1 MVERCKR
8 MSDYAISFRWNRV
21 IQDRDWPKTQP
32 ARRAIMSVAYI
43 ISRYSDKDGSN
54 IECSLNTISTK
65 AGISRRTVIQVLDLL
80 IQERLLMRDGKARGG
95 VIRYRMIIGGSEQVL
110 ASTSSQ
116 PALCQNEQNSTTT
129 NDAVRDS
136 LTLAHTA
143 NKKTTQ
149 PQDFTSLATSVIKS
163 KPAQPNDPEI
173 LRSEIRTIYA
183 NRHVKNAIENHDE
196 QMKTDETKY
205 GYWYPQDVEK
215 LVVLTG
221 DELKRAHELE
231 VESFVNLTTEL
242 IEALL
247 KRKDYRKPNNEN
259 YFGLTEDISKQ
270 FAKTFREYQRTE
282 NYETYDQ
289 LQDSLTVENCLCL
302 LDDYFHL
309 ASEVIC
315 NKYSRHFPQLDPSR
329 YEYEQELWHEGFE
342 VGITIHPESITLNTY
357 LDDINR
363 YQQNRIYA

>member
-1 MVERCKR
+1 

-21 IQDRDWPKTQP
+21 VQDRDWPKTQP

-43 ISRYSDKDGSN
+43 ICRYADKDGSN

-80 IQERLLMRDGKARGG
+80 IQERLLMREGKARGG

-173 LRSEIRTIYA
+173 LRNEIRTIYA
-183 NRHVKNAIENHDE
+183 NRHVKNAIENQDKE
-196 QMKTDETKY
+196 TDETRY
-205 GYWYPQDVEK
+205 GYWYLRDVEK
-215 LVVLTG
+215 LVALTG
-221 DELKRAHELE
+221 DELGKAHEMELD
-231 VESFVNLTTEL
+231 SFVNLTVEL

-247 KRKDYRKPNNEN
+247 NRKEYRPVNDEN
-259 YFGLTEDISKQ
+259 YCGLTDDESKH
-270 FAKTFREYQRTE
+270 FRQVFRDYQRTQDDE
-282 NYETYDQ
+282 NFLAFLDT
-289 LQDSLTVENCLCL
+289 LTVKDCENL
-302 LDDYFHL
+302 LDDYFYL
-309 ASEVIC
+309 ASEVVC
-315 NKYSRHFPQLDPSR
+315 FKYSHRYPQINPALHESENELWYQAFEIGITLDP
-329 YEYEQELWHEGFE
+329 EM
-342 VGITIHPESITLNTY
+342 ITLDTY
-357 LDDINR
+357 LDDITR
-363 YQQNRIYA
+363 YQQTKQYA

>member
-1 MVERCKR
+1 

-32 ARRAIMSVAYI
+32 ARRAIQAVAYI
-43 ISRYSDKDGSN
+43 ICRYADKDGSN

-173 LRSEIRTIYA
+173 LRSELRTIYA
-183 NRHVKNAIENHDE
+183 NHHVINAIENHDKE
-196 QMKTDETKY
+196 TDETRY

-215 LVVLTG
+215 LVALTG
-221 DELKRAHELE
+221 DELASAYELE
-231 VESFVNLTTEL
+231 HGRFIDLTTEL

-247 KRKDYRKPNNEN
+247 KRKDFRKPNSEN
-259 YFGLTEDISKQ
+259 YCGLTDDISKQ
-270 FAKTFREYQRTE
+270 FAKLFREYQRTE
-282 NYETYDQ
+282 NYENYLEFQ
-289 LQDSLTVENCLCL
+289 ESLTVKDCICL
-302 LDDYFHL
+302 LDDYFYL
-309 ASEVIC
+309 ASEVVC
-315 NKYSRHFPQLDPSR
+315 FKYSHRYPRINPALYENDAELFYEAFEIGITLDP
-329 YEYEQELWHEGFE
+329 E
-342 VGITIHPESITLNTY
+342 IITLNTY
-357 LDDINR
+357 LDDVTR
-363 YQQNRIYA
+363 YQQTLQHA

>member
-1 MVERCKR
+1 

-116 PALCQNEQNSTTT
+116 PALCQNGENSTTT

-173 LRSEIRTIYA
+173 LRNEIRTIYA

-196 QMKTDETKY
+196 QMKTDETRY

-215 LVVLTG
+215 LVALTG
-221 DELKRAHELE
+221 NELSKAHEMELD
-231 VESFVNLTTEL
+231 SFVNLTAEL

-247 KRKDYRKPNNEN
+247 KRREFRPVNSEN
-259 YFGLTEDISKQ
+259 YCGLTDDESKH
-270 FAKTFREYQRTE
+270 FRQVFRDYQQTQDD
-282 NYETYDQ
+282 ETYLALLDN
-289 LQDSLTVENCLCL
+289 LTVKDCESL
-302 LDDYFHL
+302 LDDYFWL

-315 NKYSRHFPQLDPSR
+315 YKYSHRYPQFNPALYESESELYDEAFEIGITLDP
-329 YEYEQELWHEGFE
+329 E
-342 VGITIHPESITLNTY
+342 TITLNTY
-357 LDDINR
+357 LDDIAR
-363 YQQNRIYA
+363 YQQIKQYA

>member
-1 MVERCKR
+1 

-21 IQDRDWPKTQP
+21 VQDRDWPKTQP

-43 ISRYSDKDGSN
+43 ICRYADKDGSN
-54 IECSLNTISTK
+54 IECSLNTISSK

-80 IQERLLMRDGKARGG
+80 IQERLLMREGTARGG

-163 KPAQPNDPEI
+163 KPPQPNDPEI
-173 LRSEIRTIYA
+173 LRNEIRTIYA
-183 NRHVKNAIENHDE
+183 NRHVKNAIENFDA
-196 QMKTDETKY
+196 QKDSDLTRF
-205 GYWYPQDVEK
+205 GFWIPQDVEK
-215 LVVLTG
+215 AVALSG
-221 DELKRAHELE
+221 DELVKRYEQEILD
-231 VESFVNLTTEL
+231 FQYFTQEL

-247 KRKDYRKPNNEN
+247 KRKEFKSVAKEHYC
-259 YFGLTEDISKQ
+259 GLTELVSKQ
-270 FAKTFREYQRTE
+270 FRQLFRELQRTE
-282 NYETYDQ
+282 NDETYIAFCE
-289 LQDSLTVENCLCL
+289 SLTVKDCENL

>member
-1 MVERCKR
+1 MVERRTR

-143 NKKTTQ
+143 NKETTQ

-163 KPAQPNDPEI
+163 KPPQPNDPEI

-183 NRHVKNAIENHDE
+183 NRHIKNAMENFDAE
-196 QMKTDETKY
+196 NDSDQVRF
-205 GYWYPQDVEK
+205 GFWFPQDVEK
-215 LVVLTG
+215 LVALSG
-221 DELKRAHELE
+221 DELVKRYEQE
-231 VESFVNLTTEL
+231 IYDFQYFTKEL
-242 IEALL
+242 IEELL
-247 KRKDYRKPNNEN
+247 KRKEFKPVAKEH
-259 YFGLTEDISKQ
+259 YCGLTELVSKQ
-270 FAKTFREYQRTE
+270 FRQLFREFQRTE
-282 NYETYDQ
+282 NEETYIAFCG
-289 LQDSLTVENCLCL
+289 SLTVKDCEHL
-302 LDDYFHL
+302 LDDYFYL

-315 NKYSRHFPQLDPSR
+315 NKYSRHFTQLDPSR

-342 VGITIHPESITLNTY
+342 IGITIHPEYITLNTY

>member
-1 MVERCKR
+1 

-21 IQDRDWPKTQP
+21 VQDRDWPKTQP

-43 ISRYSDKDGSN
+43 ICRYSDKDGSN

-80 IQERLLMRDGKARGG
+80 IQERLLMREGKARGG

-173 LRSEIRTIYA
+173 LRSELRTIYA
-183 NRHVKNAIENHDE
+183 NHHVINATENHDE
-196 QMKTDETKY
+196 QLKTDETRY
-205 GYWYPQDVEK
+205 GFWYPQDIEK
-215 LVVLTG
+215 LVALTG

-231 VESFVNLTTEL
+231 LNAFQNLTVEL

-259 YFGLTEDISKQ
+259 YCGLTEDISKQ
-270 FAKTFREYQRTE
+270 FARLFREVQRTE
-282 NYETYDQ
+282 KYETYEDFQ
-289 LQDSLTVENCLCL
+289 ESLTVKDCICL
-302 LDDYFHL
+302 LDDYFYL
-309 ASEVIC
+309 ASEVVC
-315 NKYSRHFPQLDPSR
+315 YKYSHRYPRINPALYENDADLYYEAFELGITLDP
-329 YEYEQELWHEGFE
+329 EM
-342 VGITIHPESITLNTY
+342 ITLNTY
-357 LDDINR
+357 LDDVTR
-363 YQQNRIYA
+363 YQQTLQHA

>member
-1 MVERCKR
+1 

-43 ISRYSDKDGSN
+43 ICRYADKDGSN
-54 IECSLNTISTK
+54 IECSLNTISSK

-80 IQERLLMRDGKARGG
+80 IQERLLMREGKARGG

-163 KPAQPNDPEI
+163 KPPQPNDPEI
-173 LRSEIRTIYA
+173 LRSELRTIYA
-183 NRHVKNAIENHDE
+183 NRHVINAIENRDKE
-196 QMKTDETKY
+196 TDETRY

-215 LVVLTG
+215 LVALTG
-221 DELKRAHELE
+221 DELSKAHEMELD
-231 VESFVNLTTEL
+231 SFVNLTAEL

-247 KRKDYRKPNNEN
+247 KRKDYRKPKNEN
-259 YFGLTEDISKQ
+259 YCGLTEDISKQ
-270 FAKTFREYQRTE
+270 FARLFIEFQRTE
-282 NYETYDQ
+282 NYETYDDFQ
-289 LQDSLTVENCLCL
+289 ESLTVKDCICL
-302 LDDYFHL
+302 LDDYFYL
-309 ASEVIC
+309 ASEVVC
-315 NKYSRHFPQLDPSR
+315 FKYSHRYPQINPALYESESELWYQAFEIGITLDP
-329 YEYEQELWHEGFE
+329 EM
-342 VGITIHPESITLNTY
+342 ITLDTY
-357 LDDINR
+357 LDDIAR
-363 YQQNRIYA
+363 YQQIKQYA